1 MNFGQV
7 MQIVYFVNKNIVYYA
22 FIVFRCI
29 LLYEFSLSF
38 TLKKIIDY
46 FLINY
51 QTYGILICF
60 NKYDFFFLNFA
71 FGQVGEKKLRQR
83 LNNMYNLIQ
92 PSI

>member
-1 MNFGQV
+1 MSSGSVSCCINRMNFGQV
-7 MQIVYFVNKNIVYYA
+7 MQIVYFVYKNIVYYA

-51 QTYGILICF
+51 QTTC
-60 NKYDFFFLNFA
+60 NLN
-71 FGQVGEKKLRQR
+71 
-83 LNNMYNLIQ
+83 
-92 PSI
+92 